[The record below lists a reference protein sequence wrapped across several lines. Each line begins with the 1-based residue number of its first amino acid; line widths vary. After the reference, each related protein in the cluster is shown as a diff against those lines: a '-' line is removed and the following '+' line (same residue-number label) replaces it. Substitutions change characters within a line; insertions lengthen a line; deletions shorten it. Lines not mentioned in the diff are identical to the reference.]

1 MSPHFKEKETSLFVE
16 ATLSQGDKKKK
27 KIGIFE
33 KNNYFLKIISN
44 NNHMLSTKTK

>member
-1 MSPHFKEKETSLFVE
+1 MLPHLKEKETSLFVE
-16 ATLSQGDKKKK
+16 AALSQGDKKK